1 MRKGMIRLGLGV
13 VGLLAVAGWSYS
25 ASASPVVT
33 QPLAV
38 GEKTTQVQQL
48 QQAYHILE
56 VADHDYKGHRKKAM
70 GHIERACKELGAK
83 PHGDGKGKE
92 PQGTSDAQLREA
104 QSMLQQARATASAN
118 NLKQVVKHIDNA
130 LEEINTALKIK

>member
-1 MRKGMIRLGLGV
+1 MRKRIIRWGLGAAA
-13 VGLLAVAGWSYS
+13 LLAVAGWNYS

-70 GHIERACKELGAK
+70 THIERACKELGVK

-104 QSMLQQARATASAN
+104 QDMLQQARATASAN

-130 LEEINTALKIK
+130 LDEINTALKIK

>member
-1 MRKGMIRLGLGV
+1 MRRAMIRWGLGALAFV
-13 VGLLAVAGWSYS
+13 AVAGWNYS

-70 GHIERACKELGAK
+70 GHIERACKELGVK
-83 PHGDGKGKE
+83 PHGDGKGRE